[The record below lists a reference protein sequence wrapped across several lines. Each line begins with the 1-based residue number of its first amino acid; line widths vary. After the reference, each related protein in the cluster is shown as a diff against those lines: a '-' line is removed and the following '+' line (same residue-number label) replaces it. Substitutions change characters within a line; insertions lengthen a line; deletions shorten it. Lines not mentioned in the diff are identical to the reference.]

1 MPQKRKLLVSF
12 FTILVLA
19 FLSVQPT
26 FAYSNVTL
34 KSGMNSSTV
43 SKLQKDLK
51 TLGFMSIS
59 PTGYF
64 GDITKAAVIKFQK
77 KYSMTPDGIAGTQTL
92 GKIDKLSGRSAT
104 VSRSDSESTSQ
115 KIIDYAIR
123 FLGVNY
129 VWGGTTPKGFDCS
142 GFVKYVYSKFG
153 ITLNRVA
160 ADQSK
165 QGTTVKKANLHL
177 GDLVFFDTNGGSNHI
192 NHVGLYI
199 GSGKFIQA
207 SSGNSGVVIS
217 NLTGGFYSQTFMKAK
232 RIIK

>member
-1 MPQKRKLLVSF
+1 MPQKRKLFVSI
-12 FTILVLA
+12 FTILLLA
-19 FLSVQPT
+19 IFYVQPT
-26 FAYSNVTL
+26 FASSNVSL
-34 KSGMNSSTV
+34 KSGMNSSSV

-77 KYSMTPDGIAGTQTL
+77 KYSLTPDGIAGAQTL
-92 GKIDKLSGRSAT
+92 GKIDKLSGRTTT
-104 VSRSDSESTSQ
+104 VSRGDSESTSQ
-115 KIIDYAIR
+115 KIINYAKR
-123 FLGVNY
+123 FLGIDY
-129 VWGGTTPKGFDCS
+129 VWGGSTPKGFDCS

-153 ITLNRVA
+153 ITLNRVSA
-160 ADQSK
+160 NQAK
-165 QGTTVKKANLHL
+165 QGTTVKKANLQA
-177 GDLVFFDTNGGSNHI
+177 GDLVFFDTNGGYNHI